1 MSDDEL
7 VERMRLAIA
16 SERHCKVT
24 GYGACAPALFHC
36 ECTAG
41 ARAALAVAEP
51 AIRERCATTLNAEV
65 TLLTKHRDA
74 FERMGNSDSVRAITR
89 DIENTKRFIR
99 AIRTGGTTT

>member
-1 MSDDEL
+1 VSDDEL
-7 VERMRLAIA
+7 VDAMCAA
-16 SERHCKVT
+16 AW
-24 GYGACAPALFHC
+24 GAEWPFLMEHLRI
-36 ECTAG
+36 
-41 ARAALAVAEP
+41 RAKADMLRALAVADP